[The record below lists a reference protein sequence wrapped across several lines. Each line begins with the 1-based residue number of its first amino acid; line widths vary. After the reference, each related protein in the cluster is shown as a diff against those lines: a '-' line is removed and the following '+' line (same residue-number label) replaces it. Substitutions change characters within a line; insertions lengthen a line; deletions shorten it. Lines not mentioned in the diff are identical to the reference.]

1 MCKDFGMKKE
11 LVVETD
17 ANAGKG
23 MALRLGAGR
32 VRHLHTQYLWAQAI
46 YHERLAKLV
55 KVPGDLNTADMMTK
69 HLNCDTID
77 FFLDR
82 CGFVIMEGRSAL
94 SLKAAV

>member
-1 MCKDFGMKKE
+1 M
-11 LVVETD
+11 
-17 ANAGKG
+17 
-23 MALRLGAGR
+23 
-32 VRHLHTQYLWAQAI
+32 
-46 YHERLAKLV
+46 RLARLV

-69 HLNCDTID
+69 HLNGDAID